1 VAAVAWGFLVD
12 ASWIWDWVN
21 WRVEGRSVWSPGDW
35 NREWGEAETGDLLQS
50 WKRVWGI
57 GCGGEEGEVKIFS
70 YLFASLVVISRE
82 FLLVLGAS
90 IKQWVGRRKA
100 EGEGQ
105 CDLLEMETEGK
116 GTLQQMVDYKAAD
129 EKIIKFRREGVMI
142 YS

>member
-1 VAAVAWGFLVD
+1 
-12 ASWIWDWVN
+12 
-21 WRVEGRSVWSPGDW
+21 
-35 NREWGEAETGDLLQS
+35 
-50 WKRVWGI
+50 
-57 GCGGEEGEVKIFS
+57 
-70 YLFASLVVISRE
+70 
-82 FLLVLGAS
+82 
-90 IKQWVGRRKA
+90 VGRRKA